1 MIILIKCHISM
12 IINYIR
18 KCRELKF
25 RIADKPFDS
34 NSLINK
40 VGWHPSINVGTITLT
55 GVIEF

>member
-1 MIILIKCHISM
+1 M